1 MSIRSINSEMGKVC
15 RSVTVNLFEIMIYLK
30 EIDKMENDKVRDVL
44 RASNE
49 ESNRITRECIQTAL
63 VELIA
68 AKPFDRI
75 TVTELVK
82 RSGVSRMSF
91 YRNYKTK
98 EDVIDDIC
106 ADLERLLSESL
117 AGKTAETDAKQWF
130 TCFFGKV
137 GTYEKEVTL
146 LFSENMPQSMSFKLM
161 CSVIDVLMKLSHKED
176 EYMVYAWV
184 GALTGIVFRWLSGG
198 MKESPEE
205 MAELCLS
212 MTAR

>member
-1 MSIRSINSEMGKVC
+1 M
-15 RSVTVNLFEIMIYLK
+15 K
-30 EIDKMENDKVRDVL
+30 EIGKMENDTVRDVL

-68 AKPFDRI
+68 VKPFDKI

-98 EDVIDDIC
+98 EDVISDIC
-106 ADLERLLSESL
+106 ADLEKLLSESL
-117 AGKTAETDAKQWF
+117 AGKTAETDIKQWF
-130 TCFFGKV
+130 IGFFGKV
-137 GTYEKEVTL
+137 RTYEKEVTL
-146 LFSENMPQSMSFKLM
+146 LFGANMPQSMSFKLL
-161 CSVIDVLMKLSHKED
+161 CSVIDVLMKLSDKED

-184 GALTGIVFRWLSGG
+184 GALTGIVLRWLSGG

>member
-1 MSIRSINSEMGKVC
+1 
-15 RSVTVNLFEIMIYLK
+15 
-30 EIDKMENDKVRDVL
+30 MENDKVRDVL

>member
-1 MSIRSINSEMGKVC
+1 M
-15 RSVTVNLFEIMIYLK
+15 K
-30 EIDKMENDKVRDVL
+30 EIGKMENDTVRDVL

-68 AKPFDRI
+68 LKPFDKI

-98 EDVIDDIC
+98 EDVIADIC
-106 ADLERLLSESL
+106 ADLERQLSESL

-130 TCFFGKV
+130 TGFFGKV
-137 GTYEKEVTL
+137 KTYEKEVAL
-146 LFSENMPQSMSFKLM
+146 LFGANMPQSMSFKLL
-161 CSVIDVLMKLSHKED
+161 CSVIDVLMKLSDKED
-176 EYMVYAWV
+176 EYIAYAWV
-184 GALTGIVFRWLSGG
+184 GALTGIVLRWLSGG

-212 MTAR
+212 LTAK

>member
-1 MSIRSINSEMGKVC
+1 MG
-15 RSVTVNLFEIMIYLK
+15 
-30 EIDKMENDKVRDVL
+30 NDIKRDVL

-49 ESNRITRECIQTAL
+49 ESNRLTRECIQTAL

-68 AKPFDRI
+68 VKPFDKI
-75 TVTELVK
+75 TITELVT

-98 EDVIDDIC
+98 EDVIADIC
-106 ADLERLLSESL
+106 ADLERQLSESL
-117 AGKTAETDAKQWF
+117 AGKAAETDAKKWF
-130 TCFFGKV
+130 TGFFGKV
-137 GTYEKEVTL
+137 RIYEKEVAL
-146 LFSENMPQSMSFKLM
+146 LFSSNMPQSMSFKLL
-161 CSVIDVLMKLSHKED
+161 CSVIDVLMKLSGSED

-205 MAELCLS
+205 MAELCSS
-212 MTAR
+212 MTAK